1 MGKIITKSSVIGER
15 KKGTVDIEF
24 LQDFC
29 FFLYLIATTAHQT
42 GEGFDALFIRFTFVL
57 FLGVSVVQ
65 MLVTNYFRWTG
76 IAGWFLTFL
85 GFGYM
90 SCLWAS
96 SINDVMFYNN
106 TFIQMVGCIICLT
119 NRIKKRED
127 IDTCLRLIVYSMLYS
142 AVVLLIRTPFE
153 DWGTERIGSAL
164 GLHSNDIGIR
174 FALGVIIALYLA
186 FSKKSYFNYLFVV
199 AFTAISLFSG
209 SRKGTLM
216 CVIGI
221 VVYPL
226 LTYVKSKTGNDFAK
240 LLFQIIFAAA
250 ALFVLYRIIVSVDV
264 FYDVVGFRLEAMV
277 DAFLG
282 DTKADASIEERRF
295 FTEKA
300 LYLFKE
306 NPIIGYG
313 MNNFKT
319 FMGEINYSHKAYS
332 HNNYLEI
339 LSTLGIVGFS
349 IYYSMFVYMLSQ
361 SVRFMVKEKLN
372 FNRDALLF
380 LILVIVCLV
389 SFWCVC
395 YQSEFFMIIYV
406 LIYMNIKLNIKDL
419 KDEQNVKSN

>member
-1 MGKIITKSSVIGER
+1 MGKIITKSTDLTEK
-15 KKGTVDIEF
+15 KKGAIGIET

-42 GEGFDALFIRFTFVL
+42 GEGFDALFIRLTFVL

-65 MLVTNYFRWTG
+65 MLVTNYFQWTG
-76 IAGWFLTFL
+76 ISAWFLSFL
-85 GFGYM
+85 GFGYL

-96 SINDVMFYNN
+96 SVSSVFFYNN
-106 TFIQMVGCIICLT
+106 TFVQMVGCIICLC
-119 NRIKKRED
+119 NRIKVRED
-127 IDTCLRLIVYSMLYS
+127 IDKCLKLIVYSMVYS
-142 AVVLLIRTPFE
+142 AIVLLIRTPFR

-164 GLHSNDIGIR
+164 GLHSNDIGVR
-174 FALGVIIALYLA
+174 FAIGVIIAMYLA
-186 FSKKSYFNYLFVV
+186 FSKKKYFNYVFVV
-199 AFTAISLFSG
+199 AFTTISLFSG

-216 CVIGI
+216 CIIGI
-221 VVYPL
+221 VAYPL
-226 LTYVKSKTGNDFAK
+226 LTYMKSKTGNDFAK
-240 LLFQIIFAAA
+240 LLFQIIFAVA
-250 ALFVLYRIIVSVDV
+250 ALFVLYRIIISVDV

-282 DTKADASIEERRF
+282 DTSADASIEERIF

-300 LYLFKE
+300 IYLFKE

-349 IYYSMFVYMLSQ
+349 IYYSMFVYLLTQ

-380 LILVIVCLV
+380 LMLIIVIFV
-389 SFWCVC
+389 SFWCVN
-395 YQSEFFMIIYV
+395 YQNEYYIIIYI
-406 LIYMNIKLNIKDL
+406 LMYMNVKLHVKDL
-419 KDEQNVKSN
+419 KDEQNIQSN